1 MLIAVDA
8 VGGDHYPHN
17 PVQGAV
23 LATKENAGVE
33 ILLAGPESVIKE
45 ELGKLDYDSSR
56 IHILHAP
63 EIIGMKDSPAAAVK
77 TKRNSSITLGLSA
90 HKKGECSAFV
100 SAGNTGALLAAS
112 MFLLGKLEGV
122 LRPTIAATYPTLK
135 GISLL
140 VDAGANLELKPQM
153 YYQFAVM
160 SSIYAKE
167 IMKIKNPTIGL
178 LNVGEEPEKGLDMHK
193 EVYQMLTDFD
203 SFKGNIEGGDIL
215 LGKTDIYLSDG
226 FSGNVL
232 LKFGESIP
240 EILKSLLA
248 KTMKEKGLDE
258 ASQKLVYDVIGTTM
272 KPFNYEHVGG
282 IPFLGVNGMSLVG
295 HGSSSP
301 VAIKNM
307 ILNAV
312 KCVEHKIND
321 KIVSTINNKE
331 SAE

>member
-1 MLIAVDA
+1 
-8 VGGDHYPHN
+8 
-17 PVQGAV
+17 
-23 LATKENAGVE
+23 
-33 ILLAGPESVIKE
+33 
-45 ELGKLDYDSSR
+45 
-56 IHILHAP
+56 
-63 EIIGMKDSPAAAVK
+63 
-77 TKRNSSITLGLSA
+77 
-90 HKKGECSAFV
+90 
-100 SAGNTGALLAAS
+100 

-167 IMKIKNPTIGL
+167 IMKIDNPTIGL

-193 EVYQMLTDFD
+193 EVYQMLSDFD

-258 ASQKLVYDVIGTTM
+258 PSQKLVYDVIGTTM

-331 SAE
+331 SVE